1 MQSATSRLNSIV
13 MFGATVLLAMSVI
26 NHIHGR
32 YILYKPT
39 PEVTLNNLEV
49 TQFRNTSY
57 WEQLSFKYD
66 LVASTLLVKQIWVVF
81 ILGISNN
88 CLSILKLLGSTKMDY
103 QTGWSLVTGSLKV
116 LSTVPRSQ
124 RSSTLR
130 ARASKSNTTF
140 AMYIE
145 KCEVRLSMWLSMLSI
160 CLQ

>member
-66 LVASTLLVKQIWVVF
+66 LVASTLLVKQI
-81 ILGISNN
+81 
-88 CLSILKLLGSTKMDY
+88 
-103 QTGWSLVTGSLKV
+103 
-116 LSTVPRSQ
+116 
-124 RSSTLR
+124 
-130 ARASKSNTTF
+130 
-140 AMYIE
+140 
-145 KCEVRLSMWLSMLSI
+145 
-160 CLQ
+160 